1 MADEVKAQAS
11 SNGENVKKGKGLGG
25 FLKSQLMDIQFTNPF
40 TGAVH
45 NLMNVSA
52 PNFKNLFKRLF
63 YKPVTSASFKHD
75 HLLPIED
82 VIDALATV
90 LNTTFYGFEE
100 ISNKMAHT
108 RHYDR
113 NYRRQFLSKLRNKSK
128 MGNVNNEKTTKNGM
142 DTIEFAKMCKKCP
155 VKLHKSG
162 SPTNYKE
169 VYWTI
174 LEPEQNMLNE
184 FKGIFGTAE
193 KILLLYW
200 NDTVNAN
207 VSKFT
212 DGIESLLA
220 NLTTSTNKQ
229 IIKISVDPESTE
241 NIKSGSKI
249 DKKEKEDLRRAE
261 QMARRKKYGLTAN
274 NGQFSFEPTIVENLL
289 QAKKE
294 GVKWIM
300 VFRDVSTTPFNYESI
315 ADATKDEKKN
325 VVTEEEEFTANDI
338 LLGNVLDMYYDETN
352 EYDRD
357 TIGKKLKNIWGT
369 MVDKKYK
376 EKLDDASEKLK
387 NIMDKITKAK
397 EDERNETDVAKKN
410 KITDRIKRLEKERDK
425 FTALISKIKKDKAE
439 EKSLITMMPNELK
452 EKIKKYESEKKKIT
466 DEYVHHTRD
475 KTETINLTRELD
487 AKINN
492 IQKLLTNTIGQDR
505 QDKMEQSK
513 ARSDNYDTKNNI
525 HKKLIGVIG
534 QLDITK
540 SIIHAICDIREME
553 KTLDDKDILNG
564 KKLDDKMKNIKSN
577 EDFQLG
583 LTYEVKNS

>member
-1 MADEVKAQAS
+1 MAEDNKPAS
-11 SNGENVKKGKGLGG
+11 TGNTEKKGGFGNFIKG
-25 FLKSQLMDIQFTNPF
+25 QLLDIQFTNPF

-45 NLMNVSA
+45 NLMNAV
-52 PNFKNLFKRLF
+52 PNFKNLFKRFF
-63 YKPVTSASFKHD
+63 YKPVTSATFKHD

-90 LNTTFYGFEE
+90 LNTTFYGFDKFT
-100 ISNKMAHT
+100 NKMAHT
-108 RHYDR
+108 YHKDLNFRKQGIDYLKDK
-113 NYRRQFLSKLRNKSK
+113 NKL
-128 MGNVNNEKTTKNGM
+128 GNVHNEKETKNGM
-142 DTIEFAKMCKKCP
+142 SAIEFAKMCKKCP

-184 FKGIFGTAE
+184 FKGIFGTTE

-212 DGIESLLA
+212 DGVESLLA
-220 NLTTSTNKQ
+220 NLITETNKQ
-229 IIKISVDPESTE
+229 IVKISVDPESTE

-249 DKKEKEDLRRAE
+249 DQKEKEDLKRAE

-274 NGQFSFEPTIVENLL
+274 NGQFSFEPIIVENLL

-294 GVKWIM
+294 GVKWVM
-300 VFRDVSTTPFNYESI
+300 VFRDVSTTPFNYESV
-315 ADATKDEKKN
+315 ADTTKDEKKN
-325 VVTEEEEFTANDI
+325 VVTEEEEEGFTANDI

-387 NIMDKITKAK
+387 NILDRINKAK
-397 EDERNETDVAKKN
+397 EDERNETDEEKKN
-410 KITDRIKRLEKERDK
+410 KITDRIKKLEKERDK
-425 FTALISKIKKDKAE
+425 FTAIINKTKKDKAE
-439 EKSLITMMPNELK
+439 EKSLITMMPNELR
-452 EKIKKYESEKKKIT
+452 EKIKKYEHEKKKIT
-466 DEYVHHTRD
+466 DEYIHHARN
-475 KTETINLTRELD
+475 KTETTNLTNEID

-492 IQKLLTNTIGQDR
+492 IQKLLTNTIGKDR
-505 QDKMEQSK
+505 QDKIEQSK
-513 ARSDNYDTKNNI
+513 AHSDNYDTKNSI
-525 HKKLIGVIG
+525 HKKLVGIIG

-540 SIIHAICDIREME
+540 NIIHAICDIREME

-564 KKLDDKMKNIKSN
+564 KKLDDKLKNIKSN

-583 LTYEVKNS
+583 LAYEVKNS